1 MSNNIENLLPNF
13 ARKVTPPLLAAASVE
28 DGKQLDVALLIT
40 GTAMALDSIF
50 TAVEKEGNGE
60 GITKKECIDE
70 LIETLR
76 NHINE

>member
-1 MSNNIENLLPNF
+1 MTDPIENLLSDF